1 MKLNSFTLLARETVA
16 MLDQRPD
23 LKLSFKEIH
32 DAAERKELVKHLATR
47 YGKDADLSLLTELPD
62 YQAELAAVN
71 HALYE
76 VAGGIYGR
84 EPGYGAKNNG
94 LCLVLVIII
103 EAMQR
108 EFPSPA
114 SQREPA
120 LEEMQ

>member
-16 MLDQRPD
+16 VLDLRPD

-32 DAAERKELVKHLATR
+32 DAAERKELVQHLATR
-47 YGKDADLSLLTELPD
+47 YGKDADFSLLTELPD
-62 YQAELAAVN
+62 YRAELVAVN

-84 EPGYGAKNNG
+84 EPKIGAKNNG
-94 LCLVLVIII
+94 LCLVLAIII

-108 EFPSPA
+108 EFPSPV
-114 SQREPA
+114 SHLEPT
-120 LEEMQ
+120 LVEG